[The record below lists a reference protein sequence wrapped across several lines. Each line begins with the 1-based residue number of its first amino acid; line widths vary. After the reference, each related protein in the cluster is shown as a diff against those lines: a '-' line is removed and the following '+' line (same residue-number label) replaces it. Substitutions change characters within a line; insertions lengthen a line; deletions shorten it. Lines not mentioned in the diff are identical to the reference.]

1 MALIK
6 NSILDE
12 TKKLLMLDADY
23 DVFDLDVMTHI
34 NSTFA
39 TLHQL
44 GVGPKKAYV
53 ITSRNDLWS
62 DFTDDVNEIVSVKSY
77 MFAKI
82 RLLFDPPTN
91 AFLVNSLESICKE
104 YEVRLLMAAEDLQNE
119 PTP

>member
-1 MALIK
+1 MALVK

-23 DVFDLDVMTHI
+23 DVFDLDIMTHI

-44 GVGPKKAYV
+44 GVGPKRAYV
-53 ITSRNDLWS
+53 ITTSDDLWT
-62 DFTDDVNEIVSVKSY
+62 DFTNDTNELVSVKSY

-82 RLLFDPPTN
+82 RLIFDPPTN
-91 AFLVNSLESICKE
+91 AFLVSSLENICKE
-104 YEVRLLMAAEDLQNE
+104 YEVRLLMAAEDLQNGI
-119 PTP
+119 

>member
-1 MALIK
+1 MPLVK

-23 DVFDLDVMTHI
+23 DAFDLDVMTHI

-44 GVGPKKAYV
+44 GVGPKTAFV
-53 ITSRNDLWS
+53 ITSSADLWT
-62 DFTDDVNEIVSVKSY
+62 DFTDNINEIVSVKSY
-77 MFAKI
+77 VFAKL

-91 AFLVNSLESICKE
+91 AFLVTSLEKICSE
-104 YEVRLLMAAEDLQNE
+104 YEQRLLMAAEDLQNV
-119 PTP
+119 